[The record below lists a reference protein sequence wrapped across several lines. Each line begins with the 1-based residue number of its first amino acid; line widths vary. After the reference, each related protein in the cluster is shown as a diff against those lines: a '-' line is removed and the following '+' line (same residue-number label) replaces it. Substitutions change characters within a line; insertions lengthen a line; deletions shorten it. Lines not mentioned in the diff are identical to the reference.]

1 MDELAK
7 GNFDKHYQGKESAD
21 EIGLLTKAMIQMQKN
36 FKEMV
41 LKIRN
46 ASDVIKNQSTLLT
59 QSANE
64 MSAGGQQIAATMQE
78 LSGGA
83 ESQANSSLE
92 LAEMMSEFS
101 QKTQFAAKNGDEIS
115 STTKQVLELTEQGSK

>member
-1 MDELAK
+1 
-7 GNFDKHYQGKESAD
+7 
-21 EIGLLTKAMIQMQKN
+21 MQKN

-46 ASDVIKNQSTLLT
+46 TSDVIKNQSTLLT

-64 MSAGGQQIAATMQE
+64 MSAGSQQIAATMQE

-92 LAEMMSEFS
+92 LADIMSDFSRKDPICS
-101 QKTQFAAKNGDEIS
+101 QKR
-115 STTKQVLELTEQGSK
+115 